1 MYVCMD
7 GWMSGGNCKNKTIK
21 DKVNVY
27 THSLSPDLPFY
38 VENYEDLI
46 YILENS

>member
-1 MYVCMD
+1 MHVS
-7 GWMSGGNCKNKTIK
+7 MSGGNYESDTING
-21 DKVNVY
+21 KVNIY
-27 THSLSPDLPFY
+27 TNSLSTNLYFG